1 MWLAFEIET
10 CGTQLE
16 KHLLKNL
23 MTIVDILHTHNKN
36 KALDAN
42 SRAVFYLAGLE
53 VLGACKRLSQ
63 EDFRW
68 KLRPKHHMLHH
79 IIRDIAQTGIIPNWS
94 FPDETMNCLLMK
106 TETVK
111 SHYRTANR
119 RILSQWSL
127 AFAMAIE
134 GTAIEGKVD
143 LDFDLIFMRD

>member
-1 MWLAFEIET
+1 
-10 CGTQLE
+10 
-16 KHLLKNL
+16 
-23 MTIVDILHTHNKN
+23 MTIRDILHTHNKN

-53 VLGACKRLSQ
+53 VLGTCKRLSQ

-79 IIRDIAQTGIIPNWS
+79 IIRNIAETGIIPNWS

-119 RILSQWSL
+119 RILSKWSL

-143 LDFDLIFMRD
+143 LDLDLIFMRD